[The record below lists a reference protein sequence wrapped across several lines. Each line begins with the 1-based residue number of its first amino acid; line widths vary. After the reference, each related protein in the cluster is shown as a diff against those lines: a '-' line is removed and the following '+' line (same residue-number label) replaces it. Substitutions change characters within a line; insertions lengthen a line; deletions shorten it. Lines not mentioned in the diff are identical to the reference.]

1 MSTFDPQRL
10 LLALRQDPTDA
21 WVRTVLTESAAHWTP
36 PPPLE
41 GDLLAWA
48 NQFPSFRAPEAEAP
62 SLPEEV
68 QHIVNGAM
76 NLELRRDRTTRADA
90 ITVREYSATAELD
103 MDDFLEWAHDN
114 DYTSDDLRER
124 FRDLLDEYVRERD
137 SFDRQEV
144 MQDVTTDEI
153 GPEETTEES
162 GILWPR
168 GLLAPAA
175 QQELIAGL
183 ARRFEDEY
191 E

>member
-48 NQFPSFRAPEAEAP
+48 NQFPSFQAPEAEAP

-68 QHIVNGAM
+68 QHIVDGTIS
-76 NLELRRDRTTRADA
+76 LDLRRDRTTQTPAV
-90 ITVREYSATAELD
+90 TTREFVSTAKLD
-103 MDDFLEWAHDN
+103 MDDFLEWAHN
-114 DYTSDDLRER
+114 CDYTSDDLRTR
-124 FRDLLDEYVRERD
+124 LADLLEEYIQEKD
-137 SFDRQEV
+137 LFDGQEE
-144 MQDVTTDEI
+144 MIDVDTNET

-162 GILWPR
+162 GILWPQALR
-168 GLLAPAA
+168 TQAA
-175 QQELIAGL
+175 QQQLIAGL
-183 ARRFEDEY
+183 ARRFEEEY

>member
-48 NQFPSFRAPEAEAP
+48 NRFPSFQAPEAEAP
-62 SLPEEV
+62 SLPAEV
-68 QHIVNGAM
+68 QHIVQGSM
-76 NLELRRDRTTRADA
+76 DLVLRRDRTTRADA
-90 ITVREYSATAELD
+90 ITVREYSAEADID
-103 MDDFLEWAHDN
+103 MDDFLKWAHDN
-114 DYTSDDLRER
+114 GCTSDDLRTH
-124 FRDLLDEYVRERD
+124 FRDLLDEYVHEKD
-137 SFDRQEV
+137 SFDGQEELH
-144 MQDVTTDEI
+144 DVTTDET

-168 GLLAPAA
+168 ALRAPAA
-175 QQELIAGL
+175 QQQLIAGL
-183 ARRFEDEY
+183 ARRFEEEY